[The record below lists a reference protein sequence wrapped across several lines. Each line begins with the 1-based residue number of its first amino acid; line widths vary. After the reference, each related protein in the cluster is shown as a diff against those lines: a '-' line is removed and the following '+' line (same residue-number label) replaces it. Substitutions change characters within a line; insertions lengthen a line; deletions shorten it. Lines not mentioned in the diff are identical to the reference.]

1 MEDRLLTMFNEREI
15 LQQIKQ
21 GQPNAFSALVKQYE
35 RLVFHVV
42 QRIIPSPED
51 VEDISQE
58 VFIKVYKRL
67 DTFGFESKLATWIA
81 RIAYLTAVDHLRKV
95 QVKLIPSRQTID
107 QLYITGETPEQ
118 VLIQADVTQYV
129 QKLIN
134 GLPESYRIVLTLYH
148 LEEFSYSEIEHI
160 TGMPAGTVKNYLF
173 RARKMLK
180 DKLVNSLNDDL
191 R

>member
-1 MEDRLLTMFNEREI
+1 MFNERQI

-21 GQPNAFSALVKQYE
+21 GNHTAFSALVQQYQK
-35 RLVFHVV
+35 LVFHVV
-42 QRIIPSPED
+42 QRMVLCPQD

-67 DTFGFESKLATWIA
+67 DTFGYESTLATWIA
-81 RIAYLTAVDHLRKV
+81 RIAYLTAIDHLRKG
-95 QVKLIPSRQTID
+95 QPNSIPREQALD
-107 QLYITGETPEQ
+107 QLYVSDETPEQ
-118 VLIQADVTQYV
+118 ALIQTDVRQYI
-129 QKLIN
+129 QQLID

-148 LEEFSYSEIEHI
+148 LEEFSYREIEHI

-173 RARKMLK
+173 RARKLLK
-180 DKLVNSLNDDL
+180 DKLAHSLNDDL

>member
-1 MEDRLLTMFNEREI
+1 MFNERQI

-21 GQPNAFSALVKQYE
+21 GNHTAFSALVQQYQK
-35 RLVFHVV
+35 LVFHVV
-42 QRIIPSPED
+42 QRMVLCPHD

-67 DTFGFESKLATWIA
+67 NTFNFESKLATWIA
-81 RIAYLTAVDHLRKV
+81 RIAYLTAIDHLRKV
-95 QVKLIPSRQTID
+95 QPNSIPREQALD
-107 QLYITGETPEQ
+107 QLYVTDETPEQ
-118 VLIQADVTQYV
+118 VLIQTDARQYI
-129 QKLIN
+129 QQLID

-148 LEEFSYSEIEHI
+148 LEEFSYNEIEHI
-160 TGMPAGTVKNYLF
+160 TGMPSGTVKNYLF

-180 DKLVNSLNDDL
+180 DKLANSLNDDL